1 MQEEPRACTSQ
12 TAWFMFFSK
21 ATVASIMSRA
31 LPHLLWGWLLP
42 VLKSRCGLCI
52 GFASS
57 GGTGRP
63 ELLLGQAE
71 DEVGQALRSC
81 NISAESEVLRGF
93 LLVRNGLWQL
103 LLMAGNTGTSPLARF
118 DCWLYFFISKQ
129 KGVSTTLLWPSPSLN
144 FQDYVS
150 LKAGVLNP
158 PAPPPPWPSWT
169 STSLWLARNLGSW
182 QCSRK
187 WGVYWQVN
195 KPQLFL

>member
-1 MQEEPRACTSQ
+1 M
-12 TAWFMFFSK
+12 
-21 ATVASIMSRA
+21 ASIMSRA

-42 VLKSRCGLCI
+42 VLKGRCGLCI

-103 LLMAGNTGTSPLARF
+103 LLMAGNTGTAPLARF
-118 DCWLYFFISKQ
+118 DCCISSL
-129 KGVSTTLLWPSPSLN
+129 VSRKEYL
-144 FQDYVS
+144 
-150 LKAGVLNP
+150 P
-158 PAPPPPWPSWT
+158 PFYGPAQA
-169 STSLWLARNLGSW
+169 STSRTVYPLKQGSSTRQPHPHPGHHGPVPVYSLLGTWEAGSAAGNE
-182 QCSRK
+182 R
-187 WGVYWQVN
+187 
-195 KPQLFL
+195 